1 MFNEIVLNGSVER
14 KEVIVNIRDLKN
26 GLTLTVLVT
35 GVPSMYS
42 PCDSVCV
49 VFGSCSQMSC
59 MNKGVLFRTAARV
72 CYSQDY
78 SASNDSAY
86 SLKPDSSASD
96 KIIIEFRTA

>member
-1 MFNEIVLNGSVER
+1 
-14 KEVIVNIRDLKN
+14 
-26 GLTLTVLVT
+26 
-35 GVPSMYS
+35 
-42 PCDSVCV
+42 
-49 VFGSCSQMSC
+49 MSC